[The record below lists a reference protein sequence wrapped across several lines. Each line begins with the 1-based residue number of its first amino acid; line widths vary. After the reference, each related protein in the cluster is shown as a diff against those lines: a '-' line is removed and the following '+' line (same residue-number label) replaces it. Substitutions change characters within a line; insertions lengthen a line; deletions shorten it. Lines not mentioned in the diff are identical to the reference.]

1 MHYKLVEAILNTE
14 DSLNKNVVMIDVY
27 EVWNIVC

>member
-27 EVWNIVC
+27 DVWNIVC